1 MCVAN
6 GDWSSSICSRFT
18 VSSKPSN
25 RRFPPPRMTG
35 AIEIESSSTC
45 PARSAWRIT
54 SAPPGGMLIRT
65 TWQCSPVD
73 NPSEGRVPHRSSIRC
88 PPVGR
93 PSSPGA
99 PSVPFGRRCRSF
111 PATARTQRCTPRSGV
126 ANSVMRSPDP
136 LSIGMVWEP
145 LTHHGRTGSQ
155 RGQRSEGPMHSIAT
169 VIRRLAA
176 GATVAL
182 TACTSGGVAPS
193 ESQATASAPS
203 TRPSLELPANGTPA
217 AAASGAI
224 DLSTLT
230 GRIAFSGGSP
240 GAEDV
245 YVVNA
250 DGTGLRR
257 VTTDPEAQ
265 FDPTWS
271 PDGRRIAYRYQ
282 KGTDF
287 MTTDIYLANADGS
300 GATILT
306 RSAGSVDWGPAW
318 SPDDWRHRSVPHAV
332 HDERG
337 RLGGA
342 AGDGHV
348 RAIRRLVAGWRV
360 SGLLP
365 GTEHRSPGR
374 IRTHLSRCSSW

>member
-1 MCVAN
+1 
-6 GDWSSSICSRFT
+6 
-18 VSSKPSN
+18 
-25 RRFPPPRMTG
+25 
-35 AIEIESSSTC
+35 
-45 PARSAWRIT
+45 
-54 SAPPGGMLIRT
+54 
-65 TWQCSPVD
+65 
-73 NPSEGRVPHRSSIRC
+73 
-88 PPVGR
+88 
-93 PSSPGA
+93 
-99 PSVPFGRRCRSF
+99 
-111 PATARTQRCTPRSGV
+111 
-126 ANSVMRSPDP
+126 
-136 LSIGMVWEP
+136 MVWEP
-145 LTHHGRTGSQ
+145 LRRHERIGSE
-155 RGQRSEGPMHSIAT
+155 RGQRSDGPMHSKAS
-169 VIRRLAA
+169 VILRLAA
-176 GATVAL
+176 AATVAL

-193 ESQATASAPS
+193 GSQVTASAPS
-203 TRPSLELPANGTPA
+203 TRPSPELPANGTPA

-318 SPDDWRHRSVPHAV
+318 SPDGTRIAFMGQTPEGTENYEIYVMNA
-332 HDERG
+332 
-337 RLGGA
+337 
-342 AGDGHV
+342 DGTGL
-348 RAIRRLVAGWRV
+348 RRLTDSPASDGFPSWSPDGRKIAFTSTRDDCSISEGPDCKTTGDIGPYHTLYVMNADGSGVRRV
-360 SGLLP
+360 TDKFAQFVDWSPDGQYLVFSPGLNIVRPDGSGLTSLDVAVGEP
-365 GTEHRSPGR
+365 EFPAWIGTAG
-374 IRTHLSRCSSW
+374 

>member
-1 MCVAN
+1 
-6 GDWSSSICSRFT
+6 
-18 VSSKPSN
+18 
-25 RRFPPPRMTG
+25 
-35 AIEIESSSTC
+35 
-45 PARSAWRIT
+45 
-54 SAPPGGMLIRT
+54 
-65 TWQCSPVD
+65 
-73 NPSEGRVPHRSSIRC
+73 
-88 PPVGR
+88 
-93 PSSPGA
+93 
-99 PSVPFGRRCRSF
+99 
-111 PATARTQRCTPRSGV
+111 
-126 ANSVMRSPDP
+126 
-136 LSIGMVWEP
+136 MVWEP

-176 GATVAL
+176 VATVAL

-271 PDGRRIAYRYQ
+271 PDGSRIAWNSDRDDP
-282 KGTDF
+282 GGGVLHGF
-287 MTTDIYLANADGS
+287 LMNPDGS
-300 GATILT
+300 SATRIP
-306 RSAGSVDWGPAW
+306 VDVWVEYPAW
-318 SPDDWRHRSVPHAV
+318 SPDGTRIAF
-332 HDERG
+332 
-337 RLGGA
+337 LGQTP
-342 AGDGHV
+342 DG
-348 RAIRRLVAGWRV
+348 
-360 SGLLP
+360 P
-365 GTEHRSPGR
+365 ENY
-374 IRTHLSRCSSW
+374 

>member
-1 MCVAN
+1 
-6 GDWSSSICSRFT
+6 
-18 VSSKPSN
+18 
-25 RRFPPPRMTG
+25 
-35 AIEIESSSTC
+35 
-45 PARSAWRIT
+45 
-54 SAPPGGMLIRT
+54 
-65 TWQCSPVD
+65 
-73 NPSEGRVPHRSSIRC
+73 
-88 PPVGR
+88 
-93 PSSPGA
+93 
-99 PSVPFGRRCRSF
+99 
-111 PATARTQRCTPRSGV
+111 
-126 ANSVMRSPDP
+126 
-136 LSIGMVWEP
+136 
-145 LTHHGRTGSQ
+145 
-155 RGQRSEGPMHSIAT
+155 MHSIAT

-176 GATVAL
+176 VATVAL

-318 SPDDWRHRSVPHAV
+318 SPDGSRIAWNSDRDDP
-332 HDERG
+332 
-337 RLGGA
+337 GG
-342 AGDGHV
+342 GVLHGFLMNPDGSSATRIPV
-348 RAIRRLVAGWRV
+348 DVWVEYPAWSPDGTRIAFMGQTPEGTENYEIYVMSADGTGLRRLTDSPASDGFPSWSPDGGKIAFTSTRDDCSISEAPDCRTTGDIGPYHTLYTMNADGSGVRRV
-360 SGLLP
+360 TDTFAQFVDWSPDGQYLVFSPGLNIVRPDGSGLTSLDVAVGEP
-365 GTEHRSPGR
+365 EFPDWIGTAG
-374 IRTHLSRCSSW
+374 